1 MPPLSINTNLQ
12 KSVLLP
18 LQHTTFLGVIM
29 ASLTMRVRLSPTLV
43 QSLQTYLK
51 QFKTG
56 LLVHVGLCL
65 RLLGL
70 MAAASLVVQLR
81 LLYMRPFHWWTKSQ
95 NISPHCHPLS
105 RITVTRRG
113 FHALKPW
120 NRSQLLQEGVPL
132 GMCSRRKTITTD
144 ASLTGWGAV
153 HSGLPIRV
161 SSEFRQMNFGAGT

>member
-12 KSVLLP
+12 KSVLL
-18 LQHTTFLGVIM
+18 GVIM
-29 ASLTMRVRLSPTLV
+29 ASRTMRVRLFPTLV

-65 RLLGL
+65 RLFGL
-70 MAAASLVVQLR
+70 MAAVSLVVQLR
-81 LLYMRPFHWWTKSQ
+81 LLYMWPFHWWTKSQ

-120 NRSQLLQEGVPL
+120 NRSQLFQEGVPL
-132 GMCSRRKTITTD
+132 GMCSCRKTITMD
-144 ASLTGWGAV
+144 ASLT
-153 HSGLPIRV
+153 
-161 SSEFRQMNFGAGT
+161 AGVQSIQDF